1 MRMMMVMMVKAGEW
15 GGGTCVCVFRGGKVD
30 FMCAYA
36 NGQAVQGNWLKVI
49 LVKVLSKLAKVSA
62 RKPTEPHRG
71 PVCLEIFCCQ
81 NT

>member
-1 MRMMMVMMVKAGEW
+1 MVVMVKAGKW
-15 GGGTCVCVFRGGKVD
+15 GGGTCLCFQGGKVD

-36 NGQAVQGNWLKVI
+36 NGQVVQGNWLKVK
-49 LVKVLSKLAKVSA
+49 LVKVLSKLPEVSA

-71 PVCLEIFCCQ
+71 PVCLCIFCCQ

>member
-1 MRMMMVMMVKAGEW
+1 MGKWE
-15 GGGTCVCVFRGGKVD
+15 GGGEDDDGGDGEGWGMGWWDVFVFSGGGEVD

-49 LVKVLSKLAKVSA
+49 LVKVLSKN
-62 RKPTEPHRG
+62 
-71 PVCLEIFCCQ
+71 CQ